1 MIEMIAAEECKS
13 IQDFKR
19 YGLTDWLSIDAR
31 SAREFFHAV
40 GDNLRQ
46 LHHLLAQF
54 GVFRNVAL
62 NAIAIGLQLSPQCLK
77 LTDEIVDFAHR
88 SF

>member
-1 MIEMIAAEECKS
+1 VT
-13 IQDFKR
+13 KR
-19 YGLTDWLSIDAR
+19 YGLTDWLSSDAR

-40 GDNLRQ
+40 GDNRSE

-54 GVFRNVAL
+54 RVFRNVAF

-77 LTDEIVDFAHR
+77 LTDEIVNFAQR
-88 SF
+88 SL